1 MSKKSLWKVRVP
13 PFSYGASAHPQA
25 KPAARARIPF
35 QESLIDAGSR
45 SLSFQQAQHR
55 EYAAQNRERV
65 CQHRTSEAPRQA
77 SLQAGKIALSG
88 ERLQFGA
95 RRIVPVLGGLAHDVG
110 GDGTGLLGREA
121 RTGQLPCDC
130 VGIDHKNHATTG
142 AQGAVACRRN
152 GRA

>member
-1 MSKKSLWKVRVP
+1 MSKKSLLKVWAP

-25 KPAARARIPF
+25 KPAARGRIPF

-55 EYAAQNRERV
+55 EYAAQNRERLF
-65 CQHRTSEAPRQA
+65 QHRTSEAPRQA
-77 SLQAGKIALSG
+77 SLQAGKITLSG

-95 RRIVPVLGGLAHDVG
+95 RRIVPVLGGLAHDVD
-110 GDGTGLLGREA
+110 DGTGLLGREA

-130 VGIDHKNHATTG
+130 VGIDHKIMLPR
-142 AQGAVACRRN
+142 VLRVP
-152 GRA
+152 